1 MKECKLYHTGML
13 TTENGMLQDNHV
25 FLVGVSGELLLPEE
39 IWCAKVDCANR
50 LIQFEVDGKWGFAD
64 ISTGE
69 IKIQPQWDFAGPFY
83 GKYAHVANGV
93 QVTIDWNSCGV
104 PQFSGEGKHGYI
116 DANGNPIIPLI
127 YEDAKDY
134 PGNTDYREGTYL
146 FSVRKDKKWGLVD
159 RQNKTIIPFSFLE
172 INGTVNSNFYITAI
186 ENHKGI
192 GYGVYNLN
200 YEELIPPVL
209 DQPPQSVHFS
219 KSPEVFINHESLTYY
234 YVKTGRRFGVISS
247 DGRMITDLTLLKKDA
262 VALIKKLS
270 GY

>member
-13 TTENGMLQDNHV
+13 TTENGMLQNNHV
-25 FLVGVSGELLLPEE
+25 FLVGENGELLLPEE
-39 IWCAKVDCANR
+39 IWCAKEDCANR
-50 LIQFEVDGKWGFAD
+50 LMQFEVDGKWGFAD

-93 QVTIDWNSCGV
+93 QVDIDWHRCGV
-104 PQFSGEGKHGYI
+104 PQLSKGGKHGYI
-116 DANGNPIIPLI
+116 DVNGNPIIPLI

-134 PGNTDYREGTYL
+134 PENDYYREETYL
-146 FSVRKDKKWGLVD
+146 FSVRQDGKWGLID
-159 RQNKTIIPFSFLE
+159 CQNKAIIPFSFLE
-172 INGTVNSNFYITAI
+172 ISGMVNSNFYLTAI
-186 ENHKGI
+186 ENSRGI
-192 GYGVYNLN
+192 RYGVYSRNC
-200 YEELIPPVL
+200 EELIPPVL
-209 DQPPQSVHFS
+209 DEPPRSLQFP
-219 KSPEVFINHESLTYY
+219 KTCELFMNYKSLTYY
-234 YVKTGRRFGVISS
+234 YVKTGQRFGVISS